1 MTSDTAPLILDGI
14 LRARDGLAGQT
25 EAFIPSPCPQNH
37 AANLLTLGDGS
48 LACVW
53 FGGTQEGMA
62 DISVH
67 MARLEPGASR
77 WSEAVKLADDATRS
91 EQNPILFQAA
101 LVTSGCSTRRRS
113 RATRTRRSCA
123 AAAPATTG
131 GPGRRRRR

>member
-14 LRARDGLAGQT
+14 LRVRDGLAGQT

-77 WSEAVKLADDATRS
+77 WSDAVKLADDATRS
-91 EQNPILFQAA
+91 EQNPILFQA
-101 LVTSGCSTRRRS
+101 
-113 RATRTRRSCA
+113 
-123 AAAPATTG
+123 
-131 GPGRRRRR
+131 GPP